1 MSQSTELQADPA
13 TVAAS
18 LTAEATALETRLRQ
32 LREEVHAVNAH
43 IASIAETIHTM
54 RGTVVA
60 RGGGERRFGPMDDAL
75 PAVHRRASL
84 LRPESAP
91 PAAPIRC
98 RPGH

>member
-18 LTAEATALETRLRQ
+18 LTAEAAALEGRLRQ
-32 LREEVHAVNAH
+32 LHEEVHAVNAH

-54 RGTVVA
+54 RATVTA
-60 RGGGERRFGPMDDAL
+60 RGGGERRFGFTDDAR
-75 PAVHRRASL
+75 PAVHRRTSL
-84 LRPESAP
+84 LRAESAP

-98 RPGH
+98 RPDH

>member
-18 LTAEATALETRLRQ
+18 LTAEASALEGRLRQ
-32 LREEVHAVNAH
+32 LHEEVHAVNAH

-54 RGTVVA
+54 RATATA
-60 RGGGERRFGPMDDAL
+60 RAGGERHFGPMGDAR
-75 PAVHRRASL
+75 PAVQRRASL
-84 LRPESAP
+84 LRAEPAP

-98 RPGH
+98 RPDH